1 MYMGI
6 VRLGYGKWNMRINVK
21 VEENELGT
29 GFWIGLGKVESRVE
43 RESENINQPIER
55 IWYS

>member
-6 VRLGYGKWNMRINVK
+6 IRLGYGKWNRRINVK
-21 VEENELGT
+21 VEENELDT
-29 GFWIGLGKVESRVE
+29 VLWIGLGKVESSVE